1 MTLDGSAVR
10 YIVQFLYVSTSTVIK
25 ELKKSR
31 ATRSGESAVIAPTG
45 QNLILLRFNQ
55 RVNPDRFP
63 VSAEGNG
70 HHDFCRALSIPP
82 ILNVY
87 PLVECNLTKVCPVI
101 SQETVKVGER
111 HQLLEIR
118 SRNIGTARISIIIPV
133 LNEVGTIKAALA
145 STHSSTNV
153 EVIVVDGG
161 SLDSTVQIAQ
171 SLGVKVLSAPASR
184 AWQMNVGAKA
194 ATGKI
199 LLFLHA
205 DTRLP
210 FGFDTMVRT
219 ALEQPEIVAGAFA
232 LRIDASLLSLRLI
245 ERGVN
250 WRSRFLQMPYGDQA
264 IFLKAE
270 TFHDLGGFPKLSIM
284 EDFELMRRLRRCGRI
299 AIIPAPVET
308 SARRWLQKG
317 VFQTTLINQIVILAY
332 LLGISPE
339 RIVHWY
345 RRQ

>member
-1 MTLDGSAVR
+1 LSD
-10 YIVQFLYVSTSTVIK
+10 
-25 ELKKSR
+25 
-31 ATRSGESAVIAPTG
+31 
-45 QNLILLRFNQ
+45 
-55 RVNPDRFP
+55 DFP
-63 VSAEGNG
+63 
-70 HHDFCRALSIPP
+70 
-82 ILNVY
+82 
-87 PLVECNLTKVCPVI
+87 
-101 SQETVKVGER
+101 ETVKVGER
-111 HQLLEIR
+111 HQLSEIR

-264 IFLKAE
+264 IFLKVE